1 MKYIIKDILHSKDIV
16 PNIVET
22 YPTQINKALSEED
35 FYSLLKCDNH
45 NIICY
50 HITRLTDNEIES
62 VKKQGLIFGGKSLLL
77 EKVKNLPICCN
88 WFKGE
93 LIEYINDLAETQSD
107 NAICASY
114 GLLDLE
120 NDPACDNIFKQNWG
134 GESIYNY
141 YDTGDGFQDN
151 HMRTIHE
158 TLQKISYPC
167 LVLLRIDIDTFINS
181 QFGCLYE
188 KFKAKKTEIISGSLY
203 IQNALPEVVDII
215 DLSVYDGLSF
225 D

>member
-1 MKYIIKDILHSKDIV
+1 MRFKIKSLLTSKDII
-16 PNIVET
+16 PNLSST
-22 YPTQINKALSEED
+22 YPEVALLATNED
-35 FYSLLKCDNH
+35 AFYSSMINNDY

-50 HITRLTDNEIES
+50 HITRLTCQEIDS
-62 VKKQGLIFGGKSLLL
+62 IKKYGMTLGGKELLIQ
-77 EKVKNLPICCN
+77 KIIGLPSCCD
-88 WFKGE
+88 WFRRE
-93 LIEYINDLAETQSD
+93 LIEYINGLAETQSD

-114 GLLDLE
+114 GLLDLD

-141 YDTGDGFQDN
+141 YDKGNGFQDN
-151 HMRTIHE
+151 YMRTIHE

-188 KFKAKKTEIISGSLY
+188 KFKAKKTETISGSLY
-203 IQNALPEVVDII
+203 IQNVLPEVVDII